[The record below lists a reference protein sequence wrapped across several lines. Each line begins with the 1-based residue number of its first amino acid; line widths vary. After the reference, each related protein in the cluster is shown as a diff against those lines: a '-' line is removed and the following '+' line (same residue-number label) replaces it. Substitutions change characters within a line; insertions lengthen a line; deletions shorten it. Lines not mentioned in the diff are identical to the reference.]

1 VSTPWQS
8 ESRVL
13 LKFHSG
19 EEVLGNNPGLY
30 IHMLSPTP
38 LLMTVPANDTIC
50 PTDASLKV
58 YANALEP
65 KELHILPGGHFDA
78 YSGPNFELNVGRQVE
93 FLKKTLCA

>member
-1 VSTPWQS
+1 
-8 ESRVL
+8 L

-38 LLMTVPANDTIC
+38 LLMIVPANDTIC
-50 PTDASLKV
+50 PTDASLKA